1 METNISIHNHF
12 SSNNIEMQRK
22 KKTFSNLIDD
32 SVDAEKY
39 NFHYSVEADF
49 SIFSIFKRLIQSF
62 QLSITP
68 RSSIYLTKA
77 SVYS

>member
-22 KKTFSNLIDD
+22 NTFSNLIDD

-49 SIFSIFKRLIQSF
+49 SIFSIFERLIQSF